1 MAGPKRSLQLVAA
14 GVGIVVVAATA
25 GYVAGRGGSRDAQ
38 AAPSTPTTRA
48 AAGHAHGTGQPAA
61 ADVPQGPTTGVKA
74 KRTWVDPDGN
84 RFTIWV
90 AFGPPAGGGMCTVGG
105 GGYVRGMVIMVQSD
119 AKNRAAPGPRIGA
132 TGNLIAFQQGEYA
145 CNRDFLDS
153 AEHRFKP
160 GEAKTFTGLVDR
172 VQDPRK
178 AVLRLTIGVGKP
190 RKPRVELA
198 KIPYASIFA

>member
-1 MAGPKRSLQLVAA
+1 MAAPKRSLQLVAA

-25 GYVAGRGGSRDAQ
+25 GYVAGRGGSRSAE
-38 AAPSTPTTRA
+38 AAPSTPTTQA

-61 ADVPQGPTTGVKA
+61 DVPQGKTTGVKA

-90 AFGPPAGGGMCTVGG
+90 AFGPPAGGGMCAIGG

-119 AKNRAAPGPRIGA
+119 PKNRPTPGPRIGA
-132 TGNLIAFQQGEYA
+132 TGNMIAFTQGEYA

-190 RKPRVELA
+190 REPRVELA